1 MSRSPEARARAVLRE
16 RIVRLALPICAA
28 VIVGAAAQ
36 SVIAGLLGHMG
47 DDALYVRSVFIPVA
61 FLVLAL
67 QEGLDISTQVAFAR
81 LRGAQEQG
89 RTRRT
94 LGAFVLAGAVV
105 LVVTALVVAVA
116 APWLA
121 SLLGVPVEQAAQF
134 VEFARWMVVAST
146 LTVPTTIAAAA
157 LRGWGRPGLSAVLS
171 VLAAVVQVGGVWLV
185 GEVGGLG
192 VMSVPV
198 ATAASAVIGSATAWF
213 LVLRVGLVRGPR
225 RAAPA
230 GVTAVGAEE
239 PARPAGPTVD
249 VRALLLGI
257 GVPVG
262 LSYLLLTVTN
272 FVTVWILS
280 PSGASVVAGY
290 GAAATVQTVLI
301 VPAIGLA
308 AAVGV
313 VMNQQWGVGDLRL
326 LPRTLRVGTTI
337 VIGVYV
343 TTGLLAFLTAP
354 LVARLMAADPRVVE
368 EAELYLR
375 VVGPSLAGL
384 GIVLFLLTLLEQLGH
399 GPVAVAL
406 NVAYAVLSLGVGG
419 LLARQGGGPEALYLV
434 IACSNAVGLLVVLPL
449 SFRLVRR
456 KAAEVPVSPVGAEG
470 EPSGVDATIES
481 GVDR

>member
-1 MSRSPEARARAVLRE
+1 MSRSPEAPARAVLRR
-16 RIVRLALPICAA
+16 RILGLALPICAA
-28 VIVGAAAQ
+28 LVVGAAAQ
-36 SVIAGLLGHMG
+36 SVIAALLGHMG

-67 QEGLDISTQVAFAR
+67 QEGLDISTQVGFAR
-81 LRGAQEQG
+81 LRGAQDVA

-94 LGAFVLAGAVV
+94 LGAFVRTGA
-105 LVVTALVVAVA
+105 LVFAVTALVIAVT

-121 SLLGVPVEQAAQF
+121 SLLDVPAEQRAQF
-134 VEFARWMVVAST
+134 VEFARWMAVASA

-157 LRGWGRPGLSAVLS
+157 LRGWGRPGLSAILS
-171 VLAAVVQVGGVWLV
+171 VLAAVIQVGGVWLV

-192 VMSVPV
+192 VMSVPL
-198 ATAASAVIGSATAWF
+198 ATAASAVIGTAAASI
-213 LVLRVGLVRGPR
+213 LLLREGLARGPR
-225 RAAPA
+225 PA
-230 GVTAVGAEE
+230 SPTGVTAGETGE
-239 PARPAGPTVD
+239 PGPTSSGVD
-249 VRALLLGI
+249 VRGLLLGI
-257 GVPVG
+257 GVPVS

-280 PSGASVVAGY
+280 SSGSSVVAGY

-313 VMNQQWGVGDLRL
+313 VMNQQWGMGDLGL

-337 VIGVYV
+337 VVGVYV

-368 EAELYLR
+368 ETELYLR

-406 NVAYAVLSLGVGG
+406 NVAYAAVSLGIGG
-419 LLARQGGGPEALYLV
+419 ILARQGGGPEALYLV
-434 IACSNAVGLLVVLPL
+434 IACSNAVGVLVVLPL
-449 SFRLVRR
+449 TSHLVRR
-456 KAAEVPVSPVGAEG
+456 KAAEVPASPAGAEV
-470 EPSGVDATIES
+470 EPADVDRTIES
-481 GVDR
+481 GIDR